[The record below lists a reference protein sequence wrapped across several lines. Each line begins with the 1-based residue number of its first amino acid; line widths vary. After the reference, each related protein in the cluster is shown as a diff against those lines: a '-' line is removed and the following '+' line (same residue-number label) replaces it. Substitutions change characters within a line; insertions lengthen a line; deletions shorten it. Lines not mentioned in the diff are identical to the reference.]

1 MNTQS
6 YINKMKRIQND
17 LLDFINGMEN
27 NLNDQTKI
35 IQTVNDS
42 KDLENRYEFKSF
54 LYLILKIATN
64 HCSASNLFNKI
75 TNLLNYFKDPI
86 KQSFS
91 NTEIFDIFESNRKL
105 LLFLIKNTINI
116 IEKRHNKQS

>member
-1 MNTQS
+1 
-6 YINKMKRIQND
+6 MKRIQND

-105 LLFLIKNTINI
+105 LLFLIKNIKNISKLNLINLLV
-116 IEKRHNKQS
+116 K